1 MEIGIAG
8 WAFHRSILQ
17 QGTLTLLELPALVRQ
32 EYGIGTLEL
41 VSEFFPS
48 QTAGFLNRLRRSLA
62 AERVQIHSIA
72 VDQGSIASPDD
83 AERATSL
90 AALAQWFYVARAIG
104 AASIRVNTDD
114 FEPLVELLIAR
125 QPIPR
130 GAILFTWPRL
140 TPEERLA
147 MIERAI
153 ASYAELTKLAAATG
167 VKLLIENHGGVTGNP
182 ATIATMLARLDSP
195 WLATCPDN
203 HNPYDDNAWEA
214 GTRALAPR
222 AHAAH
227 VKISGYAPDGIQTF
241 PAPDGSQRQQDLP
254 RFLAILAEAGYT
266 GPVNLEYNFAET
278 DERVGVQRG
287 LAYLHELMRSDQPR

>member
-17 QGTLTLLELPALVRQ
+17 DGSLTLLELPALVRQ
-32 EYGIGTLEL
+32 EYAVGTVEF
-41 VSEFFPS
+41 VSEFFAS
-48 QTAGFLNRLRRSLA
+48 QTAGYLNRLRRALA
-62 AERVQIHSIA
+62 AERVRVHAIA
-72 VDQGSIASPDD
+72 VDQGNIASADD

-104 AASIRVNTDD
+104 AAAIRVNTDD
-114 FEPLVELLIAR
+114 FEPLVDLLVAR

-140 TPEERLA
+140 NAAERRA
-147 MIERAI
+147 AVERCVA
-153 ASYAELTKLAAATG
+153 AYADLTAVAAATG
-167 VKLLIENHGGVTGNP
+167 VKLLIENHGGLTGDPANI
-182 ATIATMLARLDSP
+182 ATILDRVPSP

-214 GTRALAPR
+214 GTRVLAPR

-227 VKISGYAPDGIQTF
+227 VKIAGYAADGVQTF
-241 PAPDGSQRQQDLP
+241 PSPDGGERRQDLR
-254 RFLAILAEAGYT
+254 RFLAILAEHGFG
-266 GPVNLEYNFAET
+266 GPINLEYNFAER
-278 DERVGVQRG
+278 DERIGAQRG
-287 LAYLHELMRSDQPR
+287 LAYLRDQLAAVG